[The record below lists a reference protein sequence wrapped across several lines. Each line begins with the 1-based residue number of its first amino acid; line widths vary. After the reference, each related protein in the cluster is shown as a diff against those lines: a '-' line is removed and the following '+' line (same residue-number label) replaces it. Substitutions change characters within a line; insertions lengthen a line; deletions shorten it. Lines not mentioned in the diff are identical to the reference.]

1 MNQFDF
7 RHKNFIQNGI
17 LMYNLA
23 KKLFPICRSITGKGF
38 RTSLKILNYELIKNF
53 IQPNKL
59 QQLAWGGDLRF
70 IPLKVEQKYM
80 IGLFHLNGISK
91 MLS

>member
-1 MNQFDF
+1 MNKFDF
-7 RHKNFIQNGI
+7 RHKNFMQNGI

-38 RTSLKILNYELIKNF
+38 RTSLKILNYELTKNF

-59 QQLAWGGDLRF
+59 QQLAGGGDLRF

-80 IGLFHLNGISK
+80 IGSFHLNGISK

>member
-1 MNQFDF
+1 MNKFDF
-7 RHKNFIQNGI
+7 RHKNFMQNGI

-38 RTSLKILNYELIKNF
+38 RTSLKILNYELTKNF

-59 QQLAWGGDLRF
+59 QQLAGG
-70 IPLKVEQKYM
+70 
-80 IGLFHLNGISK
+80 GGI
-91 MLS
+91 